1 MTRQKKELNKKIDEL
16 NNIIAAEEE
25 MGCGCV
31 PSGFFDPLYDEMHK
45 LEEQL
50 AKLSHYNSV
59 QDMYMDSRGCEPIS
73 CLPFC

>member
-1 MTRQKKELNKKIDEL
+1 MTRQKKEISKKIDEL
-16 NNIIAAEEE
+16 NNIIAVEEE

-31 PSGFFDPLYDEMHK
+31 PSGFFDSLYDEMHK

-59 QDMYMDSRGCEPIS
+59 QDMYMDVRGCDS
-73 CLPFC
+73 RCLPFC